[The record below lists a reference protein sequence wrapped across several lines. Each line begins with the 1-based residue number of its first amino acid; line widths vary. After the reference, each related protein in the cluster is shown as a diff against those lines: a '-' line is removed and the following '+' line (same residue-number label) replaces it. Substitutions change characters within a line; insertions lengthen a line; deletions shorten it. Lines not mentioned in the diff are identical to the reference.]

1 MLGDNSSLHSSII
14 HALKTPNSHE
24 PLSFL
29 QSSFLRTPLD
39 AFHLGAHQ
47 CNTVDRLIFIHLTCE
62 LWIFC
67 NCFFGPHFVAWFKK
81 RGKKN
86 EAIGQ
91 SQKLKLKRGEKQQ
104 QQQQKK

>member
-1 MLGDNSSLHSSII
+1 MRFTTLFRNSLPFSKKGKNIPMLGDNSSLHSSII

-47 CNTVDRLIFIHLTCE
+47 CNAVDRLIFIHLTCM

-67 NCFFGPHFVAWFKK
+67 NCFFASHFVA
-81 RGKKN
+81 
-86 EAIGQ
+86 
-91 SQKLKLKRGEKQQ
+91 
-104 QQQQKK
+104 